1 MQNILEQK
9 IIDAEIVKQA
19 QRWPCTD
26 FARGSVAL
34 LHYLKLKVRKAID
47 DCNSRFTTI
56 NKDSRMAESLQDEDS
71 SSTESDSDDSE
82 DDQIAIV

>member
-1 MQNILEQK
+1 MT
-9 IIDAEIVKQA
+9 
-19 QRWPCTD
+19 TD

-34 LHYLKLKVRKAID
+34 LDYLKLKVMKAID

-56 NKDSRMAESLQDEDS
+56 NKDSTVVESLQHENT

-82 DDQIAIV
+82 DDQIATV